1 MRNLLFLFIFLIAF
15 SSCKDNNFSVSGQF
29 ENASGET
36 IIFQRLNL
44 NGTEHIDSMKIK
56 KDGSFEF
63 EANKLMEPTFFQV
76 TINPNRTLVLLID
89 STENILVKGDM
100 KAFDASVQVLQ
111 SEGSKELL
119 KINKKAADLQKSIQ
133 SKLKEIND
141 LTHED
146 SFKKEQLQGEINKE
160 IEAYKEYIY
169 NYIFENPRSFVS
181 YYALFQNI
189 LDLPIFD
196 VMDPKDHISFATLAT
211 SLNMLYPESERVKHL
226 YQYVLDAKA
235 TMKQQKLSNILLD
248 NAETVGSPEIEEN
261 DIDGNKVKLSDLRG
275 KVVLL
280 SFWAAWD
287 EASRKENKNILKVY
301 NKYHSKGFEVFQ
313 VSLDKSKVL
322 WESAIKQDNLP
333 WINVSDLKYTS
344 SYWARLY
351 NINKIPANYLI
362 SKNGDL
368 IGKDLF
374 GTMLDEKIAD
384 ALK

>member
-1 MRNLLFLFIFLIAF
+1 MRNLLLLFTILIGL
-15 SSCKDNNFSVSGQF
+15 SSCKDNKYSVSGKF
-29 ENASGET
+29 DNAAGET
-36 IIFQRLNL
+36 VIFQRLNL
-44 NGTEHIDSMKIK
+44 NGTDIIDSMKIK

-63 EANKLMEPTFFQV
+63 ESNKLSEPTFFQL
-76 TINPNRTLVLLID
+76 TIKPNKNLVLLID
-89 STENILVKGDM
+89 STENIVVKADL
-100 KAFDASVQVLQ
+100 KSFETSVQISQ
-111 SEGSKELL
+111 SIGSQELY
-119 KINKKAADLQKSIQ
+119 KVTSKAAKLQKNIQ
-133 SKLKEIND
+133 TKLETLEKLPKEDNYQR
-141 LTHED
+141 
-146 SFKKEQLQGEINKE
+146 EQLQNEIKNE
-160 IEAYKEYIY
+160 IEEYKNFIY
-169 NYIFENPRSFVS
+169 SYIFENPRSFVS

-189 LDLPIFD
+189 LNLPLFD
-196 VMDPKDHISFATLAT
+196 VMDQKDHISFATIAT

-226 YQYVLDAKA
+226 YQYVLNAKA
-235 TMKQQKLSNILLD
+235 TMKQQKVSNILLN
-248 NAETVGSPEIEEN
+248 NAETVGTPDIEEN
-261 DIDGNKVKLSDLRG
+261 NIYGNKVKLSDLRG

-287 EASRKENKNILKVY
+287 EASRKENKNLLKVY

-351 NINKIPANYLI
+351 NINKIPANFLI

-374 GTMLDEKIAD
+374 GSMLDEKVANAIR
-384 ALK
+384 

>member
-1 MRNLLFLFIFLIAF
+1 MRNLLLLFIFLIAF

-29 ENASGET
+29 KNASGET

-44 NGTEHIDSMKIK
+44 NGTEFIDSMKIK

-63 EANKLMEPTFFQV
+63 EANKLMEPTFYQV

-89 STENILVKGDM
+89 STENIMVKGDL

-111 SEGSKELL
+111 SEGSQELL

-141 LTHED
+141 LTNGEND
-146 SFKKEQLQGEINKE
+146 KKEQLQGEISKE

-169 NYIFENPRSFVS
+169 NYIFENPRSFVG

>member
-1 MRNLLFLFIFLIAF
+1 MRNLFFLFIFLIAF
-15 SSCKDNNFSVSGQF
+15 SSCKDKKFSVSGQF

-63 EANKLMEPTFFQV
+63 EANKLTEPTFFQV

-89 STENILVKGDM
+89 STENILVKGDL
-100 KAFDASVQVLQ
+100 KAFDASVQILQ
-111 SEGSKELL
+111 SEGSQELL

-133 SKLKEIND
+133 SKIKEIND
-141 LTHED
+141 LTNGEND
-146 SFKKEQLQGEINKE
+146 KKEQLQGEISKE
-160 IEAYKEYIY
+160 IEDYKEYIY

-189 LDLPIFD
+189 LDVPIFD

-211 SLNMLYPESERVKHL
+211 SMNMLYPESERVKHL

-261 DIDGNKVKLSDLRG
+261 DVNGNKVKLSDLRG

-374 GTMLDEKIAD
+374 GSMLDEKIAD